1 MCPGMGLLNHRYIA
15 TLISFFFFLRVL
27 KSLPAAL
34 HSGCPTLHSH
44 QWHRTACSFLS
55 PSLQQ
60 VPVLPALCSA
70 IMSLGQSDCLAL
82 LMAGSMRL
90 ELSHK
95 DRLPADPPLP
105 AYFLNKKWNTFPN
118 PWSSGWP
125 SDMFTPREWR
135 ESDVLQVLG
144 LILERPASF
153 HFLPSGRAM
162 RCQAVL
168 LERQENVERKH
179 HTTWGCTRESQR
191 ATASSQHRGPQT
203 RQSSLG
209 PSRPARP

>member
-1 MCPGMGLLNHRYIA
+1 MCPGMGLLDHRYIA
-15 TLISFFFFLRVL
+15 TLISFFFFLRFL

-105 AYFLNKKWNTFPN
+105 VYFLNKKWNTFPN

-125 SDMFTPREWR
+125 SDLFTPREWR
-135 ESDVLQVLG
+135 ESDILQVLG

-168 LERQENVERKH
+168 LERQRM
-179 HTTWGCTRESQR
+179 WRESTTRREDALGR
-191 ATASSQHRGPQT
+191 AKGP
-203 RQSSLG
+203 
-209 PSRPARP
+209 